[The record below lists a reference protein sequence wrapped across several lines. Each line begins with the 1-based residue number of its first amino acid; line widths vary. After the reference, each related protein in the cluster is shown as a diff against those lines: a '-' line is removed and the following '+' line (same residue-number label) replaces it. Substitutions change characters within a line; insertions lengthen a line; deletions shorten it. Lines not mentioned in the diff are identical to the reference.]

1 MNCPSC
7 ERAIEP
13 GQRFCTGCG
22 RSLAG
27 ITDETPAVPT
37 PRPDTDSA
45 PSALSAPTGTPRATP
60 HTVPDA
66 SAEAAPLVESDTSEW
81 AEPEWAAT
89 GSLPTQPIVLTS
101 ELQAT
106 EPVAAAPIA
115 PPPVDPPPVASGGYA
130 IGSVPDADPLPTP
143 YDTVANSTSVFPAAY
158 DPATGGYTTEMAV
171 GYVDPVM
178 QHAAPPAV
186 HQFRLTAVTLIAV
199 AAGILTLISM
209 FSTVLTI
216 SSSGDL
222 VIGDTAPE
230 AFRTGKWIVDDLAD
244 NLSIAGLIAAVL
256 MVVGGVA
263 SAFGW
268 RWGGGLAGGAGLG
281 FAGIAALAVSLAQFP
296 IDAAHDFARIP
307 SEQPFTLSITRDLG
321 YWLLVGTAA
330 LGVVLFFASL
340 NDAFADRR
348 PGLNPWIAALGALA
362 VVITAAGPLIAENDA
377 VFSDN
382 WYIVDAPG
390 EPSAMLLV
398 GRLVQLGLL
407 LLTGVI
413 GFLSVRR
420 WGLSVAIG
428 GSLPLLWLGVSTLF
442 DLTDNPVGPAF
453 RNVGATRMD
462 VHGVTI
468 IGMSALA
475 SMLVLSGIA
484 AYEQGVRERR

>member
-1 MNCPSC
+1 MKCPSC

-27 ITDETPAVPT
+27 ITDVP
-37 PRPDTDSA
+37 
-45 PSALSAPTGTPRATP
+45 
-60 HTVPDA
+60 
-66 SAEAAPLVESDTSEW
+66 AAPEAPPAAPPAQVPAPIPEPDPDVEAGEATMW
-81 AEPEWAAT
+81 AEPDWAPT
-89 GSLPTQPIVLTS
+89 GSLPTQPMILTS

-106 EPVAAAPIA
+106 EA
-115 PPPVDPPPVASGGYA
+115 VDASPQVGGLA
-130 IGSVPDADPLPTP
+130 SVPDDVDPLWQTP
-143 YDTVANSTSVFPAAY
+143 YDNTVDDTDDSTATSVVPGAYEPAAV
-158 DPATGGYTTEMAV
+158 GYTTEMPV
-171 GYVDPVM
+171 GYVDPQPDPYAPAV
-178 QHAAPPAV
+178 PPA
-186 HQFRLTAVTLIAV
+186 HGFRLTAVTLIAI

-222 VIGDTAPE
+222 TIGENAP
-230 AFRTGKWIVDDLAD
+230 AGFRTGTWIVDDLAD
-244 NLSIAGLIAAVL
+244 NLSIAGLIAAVM

-281 FAGIAALAVSLAQFP
+281 FGGIAALAVGLAQFP

-307 SEQPFTLSITRDLG
+307 SADPFTLSITRDLG

-362 VVITAAGPLIAENDA
+362 VVIAAAGPLIPENDA
-377 VFSDN
+377 IFSDN
-382 WYIVDAPG
+382 WYLIEAPG
-390 EPSAMLLV
+390 EPGAMLLV
-398 GRLVQLGLL
+398 GRLVQIGLL
-407 LLTGVI
+407 LLAGVI

-453 RNVGATRMD
+453 RNVGATGMS

-468 IGMSALA
+468 IGLSALA